1 MHELKLSFS
10 LVSAGSWRISLL
22 FFIQALRRIHR
33 GHSSPLHRVCL
44 CLLLLVLVVVRRP
57 EALEMVKI
65 LRQFAQ
71 SANEGEIMKSFPL
84 PSIQTWSTSP
94 WNATEGK
101 SETKPRSKII
111 FCQNPIFLNG
121 NDLRELPLYKT
132 LKVKIYVVGWYVWAR
147 KISEP
152 TEPSL
157 AAPPPFAIY
166 ICTIPPFPPIG
177 GGQGC
182 NFMFSDLPFMKK
194 NLNIHHSPKTLLAN
208 RNPPWPILFN
218 LLLFQ
223 KNQQRSI
230 FIDKYSAS

>member
-1 MHELKLSFS
+1 MPPHSHRIHDQIVLSSFCIRICMHELKLSFS

-101 SETKPRSKII
+101 SETKQRSKII
-111 FCQNPIFLNG
+111 FP
-121 NDLRELPLYKT
+121 Y
-132 LKVKIYVVGWYVWAR
+132 
-147 KISEP
+147 
-152 TEPSL
+152 
-157 AAPPPFAIY
+157 
-166 ICTIPPFPPIG
+166 
-177 GGQGC
+177 
-182 NFMFSDLPFMKK
+182 NF
-194 NLNIHHSPKTLLAN
+194 T
-208 RNPPWPILFN
+208 
-218 LLLFQ
+218 
-223 KNQQRSI
+223 
-230 FIDKYSAS
+230 